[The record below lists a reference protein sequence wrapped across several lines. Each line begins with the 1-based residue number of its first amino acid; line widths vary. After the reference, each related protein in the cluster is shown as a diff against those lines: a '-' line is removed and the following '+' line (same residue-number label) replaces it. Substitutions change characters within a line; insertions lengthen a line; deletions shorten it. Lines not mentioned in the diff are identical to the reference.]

1 MLRERLAA
9 HRGVSRRAPIGTF
22 AGELA
27 AGAVHEWLAGDGAD
41 GEASRGWTA
50 PLCVLIE
57 LARSAM
63 SCGHGAVVWIGRACR
78 PHAWSLVRHADGAGG
93 VDASLLERSLLVDPS
108 DRASALWAI
117 DSALRSPGV
126 CVVVADGRGMDMA
139 STRRLQLGAEST
151 GSVVLLARPLSE
163 LRTLSAAAT
172 RWIVRPEPRLIGGRV
187 DERVDVVRACW
198 RVELARSKGLSGVS
212 SWADKRVTSRCV
224 EWDHGACALVASPGV
239 EHGPC
244 EEAAGS
250 AGRERL
256 SA

>member
-1 MLRERLAA
+1 MNRSTTVQMLRERLAA

-151 GSVVLLARPLSE
+151 DLWCCWQDRCRSY
-163 LRTLSAAAT
+163 
-172 RWIVRPEPRLIGGRV
+172 GR
-187 DERVDVVRACW
+187 
-198 RVELARSKGLSGVS
+198 
-212 SWADKRVTSRCV
+212 SRRRRR
-224 EWDHGACALVASPGV
+224 
-239 EHGPC
+239 
-244 EEAAGS
+244 AGS
-250 AGRERL
+250 CVRSRA
-256 SA
+256 